1 MKARLRS
8 KLPAKRSSRPAKSGP
23 RHKNGSAATT
33 ADVAGGFKIGRKS
46 FAAISAIEGLHLTAE
61 MERVFREFDRKG
73 LSSTERRQAIIAK
86 YCK

>member
-33 ADVAGGFKIGRKS
+33 ADVAGGFKI
-46 FAAISAIEGLHLTAE
+46 AATPVPLSDV
-61 MERVFREFDRKG
+61 ERAWPADDSTRRTVFTMT
-73 LSSTERRQAIIAK
+73 TEAA
-86 YCK
+86 